1 MTYQKSGYPASFV
14 ARRPSL
20 APQQLRQ
27 VWVRAISLAQEV
39 AAAAARA
46 GDGDQTPPR
55 AGNGELAQLMVA
67 LRDLKHDNFPVPA
80 WSARQMAAAFLTLA
94 QSFVRA
100 EMGPEA
106 RTACAP
112 FMAAGA
118 KTLDGLLTA
127 DATQAARATWG
138 RQMGERDDD

>member
-1 MTYQKSGYPASFV
+1 MVDRRFAASSF
-14 ARRPSL
+14 ASRRP
-20 APQQLRQ
+20 APSPQHLRQ
-27 VWVRAISLAQEV
+27 AWVRVIALAQSV
-39 AAAAARA
+39 AQAAIRA
-46 GDGDQTPPR
+46 GDGDETS
-55 AGNGELAQLMVA
+55 ALASGGGELAQLMVG

-112 FMAAGA
+112 FLAAGA
-118 KTLDGLLTA
+118 RTLDALLTA
-127 DATQAARATWG
+127 AATQAARATWG